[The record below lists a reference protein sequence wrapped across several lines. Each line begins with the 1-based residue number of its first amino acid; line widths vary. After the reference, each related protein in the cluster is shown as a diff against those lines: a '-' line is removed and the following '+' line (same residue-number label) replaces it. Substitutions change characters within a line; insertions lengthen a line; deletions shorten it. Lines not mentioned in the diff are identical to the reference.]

1 MCAIIITI
9 ISFLLEGIFSFY
21 IPISSRFWL
30 PIPTLLSV
38 CFCHVYF
45 LKNKNYIWYSF
56 LTGILYD
63 IAYTNTLFLHGILFV
78 CMGYIGKKISKF
90 ISHTWYQFLIMTIML
105 IVIYRLLSYIILIS
119 VGYLH
124 FNLSFFLS
132 ITMASFLWNLIYS
145 ALLYGIDHVIL
156 KKFTTKRLF

>member
-1 MCAIIITI
+1 MYAIIITI

-105 IVIYRLLSYIILIS
+105 IVIYRLLSYTILIS

-145 ALLYGIDHVIL
+145 VLLYGIDHFIL
-156 KKFTTKRLF
+156 KRFTTKRLF

>member
-1 MCAIIITI
+1 MHAIIITI

-21 IPISSRFWL
+21 IPIFSYFWL

-45 LKNKNYIWYSF
+45 LKNKNYIWYAF

-63 IAYTNTLFLHGILFV
+63 IAYTNTLFLHGVLFV
-78 CMGYIGKKISKF
+78 CMGYIGKKISQF
-90 ISHTWYQFLIMTIML
+90 ISHTWYQFLIMTILL
-105 IVIYRLLSYIILIS
+105 IGIYRLLSYIILIII
-119 VGYLH
+119 GYLH
-124 FNLSFFLS
+124 FNPSFFLS
-132 ITMASFLWNLIYS
+132 ITLASFLWNIIYS
-145 ALLYGIDHVIL
+145 LLLYVLDHFIL